1 MLKARLINIA
11 TWIAADSNRAK
22 TLVVIA
28 TLALALAG
36 AGSHAAYAGPMPGG
50 SDVH

>member
-1 MLKARLINIA
+1 MKARLFNFA

-36 AGSHAAYAGPMPGG
+36 AGSHAALAGPMPGG

>member
-1 MLKARLINIA
+1 MKARLINF
-11 TWIAADSNRAK
+11 AAWLSTDSNRAK
-22 TLVVIA
+22 TLVVVA

>member
-1 MLKARLINIA
+1 MKARFVNFAL
-11 TWIAADSNRAK
+11 WLQADSNRAK